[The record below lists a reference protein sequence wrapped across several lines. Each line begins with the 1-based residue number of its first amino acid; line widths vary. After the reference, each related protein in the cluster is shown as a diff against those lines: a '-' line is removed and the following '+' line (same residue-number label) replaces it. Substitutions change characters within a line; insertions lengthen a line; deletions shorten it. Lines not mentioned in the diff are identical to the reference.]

1 MQNKIEEQ
9 LDRIFSVYIR
19 LKYADHAGFVSC
31 FTCTIR
37 RKWQEM
43 DAGHFISRSNKS
55 TRWDEENVFPQ
66 CIEDNRFY
74 GSKHDVFEEVLR
86 DILGE
91 DGFSE
96 LLKRSRLPPPS
107 DDQMRKLI
115 IHYTLLVKKMGKVII
130 YKSRTRLLHC
140 HRYSTTEKPPV
151 SRRFGLLW
159 SYPQVSF

>member
-1 MQNKIEEQ
+1 MNLYQKLRFQNIAHRTACIFQGKNTSKNGYSKIDMQNKIEEQ

-115 IHYTLLVKKMGKVII
+115 IHYTLLVKKMGKVI
-130 YKSRTRLLHC
+130 
-140 HRYSTTEKPPV
+140 
-151 SRRFGLLW
+151 
-159 SYPQVSF
+159 